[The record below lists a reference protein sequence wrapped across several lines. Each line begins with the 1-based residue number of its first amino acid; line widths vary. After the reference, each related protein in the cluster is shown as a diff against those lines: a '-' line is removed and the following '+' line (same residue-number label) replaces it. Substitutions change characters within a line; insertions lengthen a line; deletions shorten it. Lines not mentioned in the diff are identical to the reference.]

1 MRKILIICT
10 CSLFSCTLK
19 EKEVS
24 IRSESKLKDFR
35 IEAIDTLKANSIN
48 TRNFKYVNKEFDSYE
63 KRFIEVFYIIN
74 DSMFN
79 GELQEIEKYD
89 FGYTTNAK
97 KSDTLAIHPFKHKGN
112 KILTFVIYDEVQIP
126 VSKDS
131 TNVKYVISK
140 YTYKTYVQ

>member
-1 MRKILIICT
+1 MKKILILCT
-10 CSLFSCTLK
+10 CSLFSCTSK
-19 EKEVS
+19 EKEVP
-24 IRSESKLKDFR
+24 ITSKSKFKDFR
-35 IEAIDTLKANSIN
+35 IEAIDTLRANSIN
-48 TRNFKYVNKEFDSYE
+48 TRKFEYENKEFESYK

-97 KSDTLAIHPFKHKGN
+97 VYDTLAIHPFRHKGN
-112 KILTFVIYDEVQIP
+112 KILTFVVYDEVQIP